1 VARALLTGLLGVL
14 LAAVGA
20 AFGASALLLPGC
32 SLVILVVGSV
42 VWAALA
48 GRGRLVRRIA
58 SERVVEEEPCPV
70 ILEARTL
77 LPSPAGSEIVEP
89 LAEDGRRPVRWGR
102 RHRFETEVRF
112 PRRGRHLLEPA
123 RLIARDPLGVASRE
137 LRSAPGQ
144 AVLVLPRIEAVRT
157 ARPSGGALSALSRLS
172 ESASNDGPRVDFD
185 TLRDARPETPVTRI
199 HWPAVAR
206 TGQLVELTL
215 LAQIDRRPVVV
226 LDATSPSSPEALDS
240 AVRAAASLCV
250 AFARAGGCDLLLP
263 GERRPSY
270 VDATLAAWPGL
281 HVHLALVEAGGQPS
295 VPSRLGRAGAVFWV
309 TAHPELG
316 SLPPS
321 LARST
326 SSACYLVAPGPADA
340 ASAFTVAGCQGRRL
354 GRVARRA
361 A

>member
-1 VARALLTGLLGVL
+1 MARALLTGLLGGL

-20 AFGASALLLPGC
+20 VFGASALLLPGC
-32 SLVILVVGSV
+32 ALVILAVASV
-42 VWAALA
+42 AWAGLA
-48 GRGRLVRRIA
+48 GRGRLERTVSAERI
-58 SERVVEEEPCPV
+58 VEEEPCPV
-70 ILEARTL
+70 VLEGRTL
-77 LPSPAGSEIVEP
+77 LPALAGSEIVEP
-89 LAEDGRRPVRWGR
+89 LAEDARRPTRWAR

-112 PRRGRHLLEPA
+112 PRRGRQSLEPA
-123 RLIARDPLGVASRE
+123 RLVVRDPLGIASRE
-137 LRSAPGQ
+137 LRSPPGQ
-144 AVLVLPRIEAVRT
+144 EVLVLPRIEAVR
-157 ARPSGGALSALSRLS
+157 AVRPSGGALSALSRLS
-172 ESASNDGPRVDFD
+172 EAASNDGPRVDFD
-185 TLRDARPETPVTRI
+185 SLRDARPETPVSRI

-281 HVHLALVEAGGQPS
+281 HAHLALVEAGGQPA
-295 VPSRLGRAGAVFWV
+295 VPSRLGRTGAVFWV
-309 TAHPELG
+309 TAHPERG
-316 SLPPS
+316 SLPTG
-321 LARST
+321 LARTT
-326 SSACYLVAPGPADA
+326 SSTCYLVTPGHAEA
-340 ASAFTVAGCQGRRL
+340 SSAFMVAGCHGRRL
-354 GRVARRA
+354 SSAGRRA